1 MKAYQIVHD
10 MPGRMRIR
18 YGKYTF
24 SKTAA
29 IGLSYEL
36 ERWKMVNKVEANDIT
51 GSILFIYDKNRRREL
66 LALIRQF
73 EIEKFDVT
81 PYLATIKEYNSYEI
95 TQKEVSQNYTSKFI
109 KLLLRRYSIRWFLP
123 TPIQYLSSIVLA
135 VKYFKKGLASLGKG
149 HIDVPVL
156 DATSI
161 AVSML
166 NRQFKTAGDIMFLLS
181 VSQLLEDYTRKKTTL
196 QLKESLSL
204 HLDKVWILE
213 NESEIEIPSDT
224 LKRGD
229 IVIVHMGTMIPVDGE
244 ITDGQAL
251 INESSFTGEPLSK
264 AVGKDDTVFAG
275 TIVEEGKIYVK
286 VRNLQKESRINKI
299 VDMIDVNE
307 TLKAGVQSRA
317 EHLADSIVPFSFFG
331 FFGLLL
337 WTRSLTR
344 ATSILLV
351 DYSCAIKLT
360 TSISIISAMQEAGK
374 HSIMVKGGKYL
385 EAMAQADTI
394 VFDKTGTLTN
404 ATPFVQEVTPLDD
417 YSRDEVLRIAAC
429 LEEHFSH
436 SVANAI
442 VKQAQ
447 DEELLHQ
454 EEHAEVEYIIAH
466 GIATN
471 LHGQRAII
479 GSEHFVFDDE
489 QIEKPPEI
497 VQLISKLHS
506 KGASSLIYLA
516 IGQRLAGI
524 ISIYDPLKPEAKHVI
539 NNLREIG
546 FKKVIMLT
554 GDCENAAGHIAN
566 ELGIDDYKAG
576 ILPEDKAEYIRL
588 LKAEGKKVVMVGDG
602 VNDTPALSSA
612 DVSISMQDSSDIAR
626 ELADVTLTSS
636 RLDEIVEFKKISIL
650 LMQRIKHNYTNIVA
664 FNSLLI
670 LSGLIGLLQPNTS
683 AFLHNT
689 STFLFSAVSTKPLLY
704 KKEN

>member
-1 MKAYQIVHD
+1 MNREFSIV
-10 MPGRMRIR
+10 
-18 YGKYTF
+18 
-24 SKTAA
+24 
-29 IGLSYEL
+29 
-36 ERWKMVNKVEANDIT
+36 
-51 GSILFIYDKNRRREL
+51 ILPKDQMIEKNSRDKNIFIMKRL
-66 LALIRQF
+66 
-73 EIEKFDVT
+73 
-81 PYLATIKEYNSYEI
+81 YEI
-95 TQKEVSQNYTSKFI
+95 FLSIGAPNHLNGFGYLVSAIKRSCSDIEILTEITKELYPSVA
-109 KLLLRRYSIRWFLP
+109 REYST

-429 LEEHFSH
+429 LEEHFPH

-489 QIEKPPEI
+489 QIEKTPEI

-554 GDCENAAGHIAN
+554 GDCENAAEHIAN

-588 LKAEGKKVVMVGDG
+588 LKAKGKKVVMVGDG

>member
-95 TQKEVSQNYTSKFI
+95 TQKEVSQNYTS

-299 VDMIDVNE
+299 
-307 TLKAGVQSRA
+307 
-317 EHLADSIVPFSFFG
+317 
-331 FFGLLL
+331 GLLL

-429 LEEHFSH
+429 LEEHFPH

-554 GDCENAAGHIAN
+554 GDCENAAEHIAN

-588 LKAEGKKVVMVGDG
+588 LKAKGKKVVMVGDG

>member
-1 MKAYQIVHD
+1 
-10 MPGRMRIR
+10 
-18 YGKYTF
+18 
-24 SKTAA
+24 
-29 IGLSYEL
+29 
-36 ERWKMVNKVEANDIT
+36 
-51 GSILFIYDKNRRREL
+51 
-66 LALIRQF
+66 
-73 EIEKFDVT
+73 
-81 PYLATIKEYNSYEI
+81 
-95 TQKEVSQNYTSKFI
+95 
-109 KLLLRRYSIRWFLP
+109 
-123 TPIQYLSSIVLA
+123 
-135 VKYFKKGLASLGKG
+135 
-149 HIDVPVL
+149 
-156 DATSI
+156 
-161 AVSML
+161 
-166 NRQFKTAGDIMFLLS
+166 
-181 VSQLLEDYTRKKTTL
+181 
-196 QLKESLSL
+196 
-204 HLDKVWILE
+204 
-213 NESEIEIPSDT
+213 
-224 LKRGD
+224 
-229 IVIVHMGTMIPVDGE
+229 
-244 ITDGQAL
+244 
-251 INESSFTGEPLSK
+251 
-264 AVGKDDTVFAG
+264 
-275 TIVEEGKIYVK
+275 
-286 VRNLQKESRINKI
+286 
-299 VDMIDVNE
+299 
-307 TLKAGVQSRA
+307 
-317 EHLADSIVPFSFFG
+317 
-331 FFGLLL
+331 
-337 WTRSLTR
+337 
-344 ATSILLV
+344 
-351 DYSCAIKLT
+351 
-360 TSISIISAMQEAGK
+360 MQEAGK

-429 LEEHFSH
+429 LEEHFPH

-576 ILPEDKAEYIRL
+576 ILPEDKAEYIRR
-588 LKAEGKKVVMVGDG
+588 LKAKGKKVVMVGDG

>member
-18 YGKYTF
+18 YSKYTF

-36 ERWKMVNKVEANDIT
+36 ERWKMVSKIEANDVT
-51 GSILFIYDKNRRREL
+51 GSILFIYDKDRRKEL
-66 LALIRQF
+66 LALIQQF

-81 PYLATIKEYNSYEI
+81 PYLATIKEYNSYAI
-95 TQKEVSQNYTSKFI
+95 TQKEVSQNYTFKFI
-109 KLLLRRYSIRWFLP
+109 KLLFRRYSIRWFLP
-123 TPIQYLSSIVLA
+123 TPIQHLSSIILA
-135 VKYFKKGLASLGKG
+135 VKYFKKGLSSLGKG

-166 NRQFKTAGDIMFLLS
+166 NKQFKTAGDIMFLLS

-204 HLDKVWILE
+204 HLDKVWVLE
-213 NESEIEIPSDT
+213 NELEIEIPSDT

-244 ITDGQAL
+244 IIDGQAL

-275 TIVEEGKIYVK
+275 TVVEEGKIYVK

-317 EHLADSIVPFSFFG
+317 EHLADSIVPFSFLG

-429 LEEHFSH
+429 LEEHFPH

-447 DEELLHQ
+447 DERLLHQ

-471 LHGQRAII
+471 LYGQRAII

-489 QIEKPPEI
+489 QIEKTPEI
-497 VQLISKLHS
+497 VQLINKLRS
-506 KGASSLIYLA
+506 KGAGSLIYLA

-524 ISIYDPLKPEAKHVI
+524 ISIYDPLKPEAKPVI
-539 NNLREIG
+539 NNLRELG
-546 FKKVIMLT
+546 FKKIIMLT
-554 GDCENAAGHIAN
+554 GDCENAAEYIAN

-576 ILPEDKAEYIRL
+576 VLPEDKAEYIKL
-588 LKAEGKKVVMVGDG
+588 LKADGKKVVMVGDG

-636 RLDEIVEFKKISIL
+636 RLNEIVEFKKISVL

-704 KKEN
+704 KK